1 MSAASIYKLSAMNKI
16 ILSIHE
22 PCHQDWDAM
31 TETAKGRFCSSCSK
45 TVVDFTLLSD
55 AQLVNYFLEHANEKT
70 CGRLLTDQLDTTLS
84 LPAEQMKKRFGY
96 WKYIAASALLFFT
109 KTPLK
114 AQLKADNAPQE
125 QTANSIVKGDT
136 LVFNAPKT
144 LEEVRVTA
152 QPTMGRMIR
161 CMAGGISIQR
171 THTMRRTDTLRSI
184 MTSITG
190 AAKIFPNPVS
200 RGNSFNL
207 SLNLKA
213 AGDYNIEIISASG
226 TLLMQKQIDIRT
238 LKSTH
243 QIATDNK
250 WAAGLYFVRITD
262 AVHKEI
268 ATCKLVLN

>member
-1 MSAASIYKLSAMNKI
+1 MNKM

-31 TETAKGRFCSSCSK
+31 TEAGKGRFCSSCSK
-45 TVVDFTLLSD
+45 TVVDFTLMSD
-55 AQLVNYFLEHANEKT
+55 AQLINYFLEHANEKT
-70 CGRLLTDQLDTTLS
+70 CGRLLTDQLDTALS
-84 LPAEQMKKRFGY
+84 SAEPMKKRFGY

-109 KTPLK
+109 KASLK
-114 AQLKADNAPQE
+114 AQATCHTPQI
-125 QTANSIVKGDT
+125 QVSNSILTGDT
-136 LVFNAPKT
+136 IVFNAPKT
-144 LEEVRVTA
+144 LEEVRVKA
-152 QPTMGRMIR
+152 IPNIKIQQDRITMGAMMSSVTI
-161 CMAGGISIQR
+161 
-171 THTMRRTDTLRSI
+171 THTKAYKIKSLFSGESI
-184 MTSITG
+184 R
-190 AAKIFPNPVS
+190 AFPNPVA

-213 AGDYNIEIISASG
+213 AGEYNIEIIAASG
-226 TLLMQKQIDIRT
+226 ALLVQEQVDIRT

-243 QIATDNK
+243 QIATDSR